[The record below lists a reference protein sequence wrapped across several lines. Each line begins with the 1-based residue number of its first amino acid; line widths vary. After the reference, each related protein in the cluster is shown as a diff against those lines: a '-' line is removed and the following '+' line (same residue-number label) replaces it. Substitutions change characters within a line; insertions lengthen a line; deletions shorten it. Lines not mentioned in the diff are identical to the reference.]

1 MKEAIMYGTAIK
13 KLMKEHSFDTIYE
26 LAKKAGIT
34 HLGLTNIVNDKVK
47 KPQRANLEKL
57 GNVFGLTVVELK
69 DLAKKEGA

>member
-1 MKEAIMYGTAIK
+1 MYGKTIK
-13 KLMKEHSFDTIYE
+13 KLMKEHSFDTTYE

-34 HLGLTNIVNDKVK
+34 PPGLKNILNDTVK

-69 DLAKKEGA
+69 AMASKEV